1 MFFVLCLVSNRE
13 QRTENREQRTENREQ
28 RTRSSMQQSVS
39 AKNLQKTFGDFVAV
53 DSISFEVE
61 KGEIYGFLGANGA
74 GKTTT
79 IRMLCGLLE
88 PTSGDAIVAGFSIK
102 NDPEEVKKR
111 LGYMSQKFSLYPSL
125 TVAENIDF
133 YAGLYGKDDEFIK
146 QRMPE
151 VLKYTE
157 LDGLEKNIV
166 GDMPGGLKQRV
177 ALACAIAHKPEI
189 VFLDEPTAGVDPLL
203 RRRFWEIIDMLS
215 KSGITVFV
223 TTHYMDEVEH
233 CHRIALMNNG
243 RIIKEGTI
251 HDIKSAVFKKPIMEI
266 ESEAPVEAYK
276 LLSAK
281 KDELGEISIHGA
293 LIHLIPLSGME
304 QADAVIREV
313 LNGAGIKFSKPE
325 NVEPTMEDVFVNLV
339 KGSESSGK

>member
-1 MFFVLCLVSNRE
+1 ME
-13 QRTENREQRTENREQ
+13 I
-28 RTRSSMQQSVS
+28 SVK
-39 AKNLQKTFGDFVAV
+39 AEKLHKTFGDFVAV

-88 PTSGDAIVAGFSIK
+88 PTSGDAFVAGYSIK
-102 NDPEEVKKR
+102 NKPDEVKKR
-111 LGYMSQKFSLYPSL
+111 LGYMSQKFALYPTL
-125 TVAENIDF
+125 TVEENIDF

-146 QRMPE
+146 MRIPE
-151 VLKYTE
+151 VVKYTE
-157 LDGLEKNIV
+157 LDGLEKKIV

-251 HDIKSAVFKKPIMEI
+251 HDIKAAVFKKPIIEI
-266 ESEAPVEAYK
+266 ETEAPVEAYK
-276 LLSAK
+276 LLRTRQ
-281 KDELGEISIHGA
+281 DEIGELSIHGA
-293 LIHLIPLSGME
+293 LIHAIPHDSAAEAIELIGS
-304 QADAVIREV
+304 I
-313 LNGAGIKFSKPE
+313 LNAAGIKFSKPE
-325 NVEPTMEDVFVNLV
+325 NVEPTMEDVFVNIV
-339 KGSESSGK
+339 KGSETSGK